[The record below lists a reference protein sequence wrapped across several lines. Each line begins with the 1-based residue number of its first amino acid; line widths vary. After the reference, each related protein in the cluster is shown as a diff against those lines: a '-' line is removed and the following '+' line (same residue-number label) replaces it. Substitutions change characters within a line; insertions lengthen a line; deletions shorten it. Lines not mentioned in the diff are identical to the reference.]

1 MREPL
6 IASSDI
12 KKINHTKI
20 FRLIYA
26 SPEGISK
33 QEIMKQLGLSLPT
46 VTQKLLELQEEGLVQ
61 DSGSVGNSVGR
72 RARVFSVVKEAKL
85 AVGLDIN
92 QDYFTAVLVDL
103 YGNVICCEK
112 HAVSFSRTDA
122 YCKEMGQ
129 AVLRL
134 LQAAD
139 VSSAKILGVG
149 LGVPGLVTKDREKI
163 FYGKILD
170 FEGATCK
177 EFSKYIPFPCLFYND
192 AKAAGFAELWNR
204 DGLSRAFY
212 VLLSS
217 HVGGA
222 MIYNHEVDLGENT
235 HAGEIGHMTLIPDG
249 KQCYC
254 GRLGCVDSYCSASV
268 LSATAGGSLEEFFRL
283 LRQGD
288 TGAKAAWEEYT
299 RFLALAVS
307 NVSVLLDCPIILGG
321 YLGAYIEEYLDPI
334 REAVQRRNPFSSSA
348 EDVIACRYKVEAI
361 AAGAAL
367 PFIDEFLNAI

>member
-46 VTQKLLELQEEGLVQ
+46 VTQKLQELQEEGLVQ
-61 DSGSVGNSVGR
+61 DSGSVGSSVGR
-72 RARVFSVVKEAKL
+72 RARVFSVVREAKL
-85 AVGLDIN
+85 AAGLDIN
-92 QDYFTAVLVDL
+92 ENYFTAVLVDL
-103 YGNVICCEK
+103 YGNVICSEK

-122 YCKEMGQ
+122 YYKEMGQ

-134 LQAAD
+134 IQAAG
-139 VSSAKILGVG
+139 VSHEKILGVG
-149 LGVPGLVTKDREKI
+149 LGVPGLVTKDRRKI
-163 FYGKILD
+163 FCGKILD
-170 FEGATCK
+170 FEGAAST

-204 DGLSRAFY
+204 DDITRAFY
-212 VLLSS
+212 VLLSN

-235 HAGEIGHMTLIPDG
+235 HAGEIGHMTLIPAG

-254 GRLGCVDSYCSASV
+254 GRLGCVDPYCSASV
-268 LSATAGGSLEEFFRL
+268 LSAAAGGSLEEFFRL
-283 LRQGD
+283 LRQGNAGIQEVWD
-288 TGAKAAWEEYT
+288 EYVQ
-299 RFLALAVS
+299 FLALAV
-307 NVSVLLDCPIILGG
+307 NNAGVLLDCPIILGG
-321 YLGAYIEEYLDPI
+321 YLGAYIEEYIGQI
-334 REAVQRRNPFSSSA
+334 RERAQKRNPFSSR
-348 EDVIACRYKVEAI
+348 EDTIIACRYKVEAI

-367 PFIDEFLNAI
+367 PFIDEFLNTI